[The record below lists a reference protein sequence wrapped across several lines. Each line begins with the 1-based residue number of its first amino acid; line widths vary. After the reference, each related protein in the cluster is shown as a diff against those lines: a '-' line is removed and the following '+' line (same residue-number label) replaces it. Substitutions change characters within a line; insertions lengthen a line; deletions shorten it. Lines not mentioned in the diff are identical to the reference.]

1 MAERKRVQ
9 YVSPR
14 VAIALA
20 ALVTVL
26 VVIADVTTGA
36 YLNFAIFKSVA
47 LLTCAVA
54 RSRRALW
61 FFCVLLLF
69 TTVGICLYEL
79 REVPQAD
86 KSIIVINRLFTA
98 VTLVIV
104 GVMLHLWIGADVKA
118 QESSAELEEQ
128 NQELA
133 QREQEIQHQ
142 NEELQSQTEEL
153 ERQSEELRVA
163 NEDLAQRERML
174 ETLLELSRSLHVGLS
189 RDEAFNRIC
198 ETLGQLV
205 AGPSVATAILMKERD
220 GVRVRCHYGF
230 GSAGIKSDLIPHER
244 SFAALVVEQGRT
256 GYLEDLSLRPEL
268 QVPQPLV
275 GEAMVSVLATPLIV
289 RRQNIGTVELYA
301 RERRHWSDEQIAL
314 VESLAAQT
322 SISLENA
329 HLFEE
334 IESNRRR
341 LQTILESIPIGLGI
355 ATANLA
361 DVRFNAAGAAM
372 IGAPADTNIAEE
384 IRKQKWVLFEDG
396 KPIPTDRYPVVR
408 AVGGEQ
414 VYPHEIDVLMPTGKR
429 LTLLSSATPFRDAG
443 GQVVGAVSTFADIT
457 QFKMLQREL
466 ETRRREAEEANVRK
480 TRFLAAASHDIR
492 TPANAISLLAELLK
506 RTADSPAMAAEIPQL
521 SEELR
526 NSANALVNLVSNILD
541 VTRFDTDKLELHET
555 EFPLAQLLEE
565 ECRQVLP
572 LAQAKKLALECRHVP
587 EAVWIRADRIKLG
600 RVVGNLLGNAI
611 KFTDSGGIGVRTRR
625 DDAGKVE
632 ISVAD
637 TGIGI
642 SPENQSRIFD
652 EFWQLSDPA
661 RSKGSGLGLSI
672 SKRLIEAMG
681 GTIIVQSALGKGST
695 FTITLP
701 ASSVAPHHD
710 GDGKP

>member
-1 MAERKRVQ
+1 MGERKPIQ

-20 ALVTVL
+20 SLVTLL
-26 VVIADVTTGA
+26 VVVADITTGA

-47 LLTCAVA
+47 LLTCAVS
-54 RSRRALW
+54 RSRKALW
-61 FFCVLLLF
+61 FFCVLLLM
-69 TTVGICLYEL
+69 TTIGVCLYEL
-79 REVPQAD
+79 HEVAPPDRAT
-86 KSIIVINRLFTA
+86 IVINRLFTA

-104 GVMLHLWIGADVKA
+104 SVMLHLWIGADVKS
-118 QESSAELEEQ
+118 QESAAELEEQ
-128 NQELA
+128 NEELA

-163 NEDLAQRERML
+163 NEELAQRERML

-189 RDEAFNRIC
+189 RDESFSRIC

-205 AGPSVATAILMKERD
+205 TGPSVATAILMKEAD

-230 GSAGIKSDLIPHER
+230 GSAGMKNETIPYEK
-244 SFAALVVEQGRT
+244 SFASLVLEQGRT
-256 GYLEDLSLRPEL
+256 GYLDDLSLRPEL
-268 QVPQPLV
+268 EVPQPTV
-275 GEAMVSVLATPLIV
+275 GEAMVSILATPLVV
-289 RRQNIGTVELYA
+289 RRKNVGTVELYS

-314 VESLAAQT
+314 IESLAAQT
-322 SISLENA
+322 SVSLENA
-329 HLFEE
+329 QLFEE
-334 IESNRRR
+334 IESHRRR
-341 LQTILESIPIGLGI
+341 LQTILESIPIGLAI
-355 ATANLA
+355 ASANLA
-361 DVRFNAAGAAM
+361 DVRFNAAGASM
-372 IGAPADTNIAEE
+372 IGAPPDTNIAEE
-384 IRKQKWVLFEDG
+384 FTKQKWVVYEDG
-396 KPIPTDRYPVVR
+396 KSVPFDRYPLAR
-408 AVGGEQ
+408 AAGGER
-414 VYPHEIDVLMPTGKR
+414 VYPHEMDVLLPTGKR
-429 LTLLSSATPFRDAG
+429 LTLLSSATPFRDG
-443 GQVVGAVSTFADIT
+443 EGRVVGAVSTFADIT
-457 QFKMLQREL
+457 QLKMLQREL

-572 LAQAKKLALECRHVP
+572 LAQAKKLALECQHVP

-600 RVVGNLLGNAI
+600 RVIGNLLGNAI
-611 KFTDSGGIGVRTRR
+611 KFTDTGGVRVATGRV
-625 DDAGKVE
+625 DDGKIA
-632 ISVAD
+632 ISIAD

-642 SPENQSRIFD
+642 SPDNQARIFD
-652 EFWQLSDPA
+652 EFWQLSDPG

-681 GTIIVQSALGKGST
+681 GTVAVQSALGKGST

-701 ASSVAPHHD
+701 PTSVVPHHD
-710 GDGKP
+710 GNGKP